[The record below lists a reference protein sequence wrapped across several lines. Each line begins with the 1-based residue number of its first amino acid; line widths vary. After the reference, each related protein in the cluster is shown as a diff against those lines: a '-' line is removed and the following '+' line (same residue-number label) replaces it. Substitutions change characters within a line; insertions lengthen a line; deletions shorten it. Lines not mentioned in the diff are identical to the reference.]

1 MLNKEININNSA
13 PTSVKKQLWEKSY
26 LIYFIFDGQYYY
38 IDTRQESPFGYEY
51 DLWQDNGTN
60 KLQSRVTGKELPMKL
75 TNYVNRK
82 KKINKILGKED

>member
-51 DLWQDNGTN
+51 DLWQDNGEAGIQN
-60 KLQSRVTGKELPMKL
+60 RIHDNELVNQVIKYIKRKRKLHR
-75 TNYVNRK
+75 
-82 KKINKILGKED
+82 ILGKID